1 MMHVAHVK
9 SIEIDCTAEM
19 SFLYRY
25 RSVFGLGR
33 PKKRFRSSR
42 IFVVYLTR
50 VTSAIKVNML
60 ALQIDRDRIL
70 DDDIPY

>member
-9 SIEIDCTAEM
+9 SIEIDCTVEM

-25 RSVFGLGR
+25 RSVFER
-33 PKKRFRSSR
+33 RKD
-42 IFVVYLTR
+42 FVQNIRCLFNASHVSNNI
-50 VTSAIKVNML
+50 V

-70 DDDIPY
+70 DDDISILNL